1 MDEGAEI
8 NIGLETGEKETHVM
22 KVKDE
27 RGQVADEIQARAF
40 EERIQNNVEK
50 KLLQFEALMG
60 EYAKQK
66 VSEGLTVYLADGAV
80 GNGEVVDGKLS
91 VNLPNGNEIR
101 TVRDNELAK
110 PYIAILDGV
119 GITYEEYA
127 MAAAESTALHESVH
141 MIIDSRPGSKLEK
154 DFKDATDIENDE
166 GGYTLSLLDE
176 GITYAFQLE
185 VDSESEVMKKL
196 EKEKPQTKDNF
207 IVETRKIL
215 GEKLREKVRTYV
227 GNGWAINGAF
237 LEDAGKM
244 MKEIDMKRYI
254 AESRLEKVSHSR

>member
-40 EERIQNNVEK
+40 EERIQNNMEK
-50 KLLQFEALMG
+50 KLLQFEVLMG

-166 GGYTLSLLDE
+166 GGYILSLLDE
-176 GITYAFQLE
+176 GITYAFSWRL
-185 VDSESEVMKKL
+185 
-196 EKEKPQTKDNF
+196 TA
-207 IVETRKIL
+207 R
-215 GEKLREKVRTYV
+215 VR
-227 GNGWAINGAF
+227 
-237 LEDAGKM
+237 L
-244 MKEIDMKRYI
+244 
-254 AESRLEKVSHSR
+254 